1 MCTYLK
7 PYSGTYYFRR
17 TVPGDIRHL
26 FPTASGKPRTE
37 WRWSL
42 RVKDR
47 EAGKRLLPPYV
58 AKTNAMIDRARQ
70 AMRDAGGEVPAGQ
83 APTVR
88 YSSAVAGEMER
99 ASLKA
104 AEFQYSED
112 QELEWKAENDPT
124 FALEL
129 ELRAAKARELRE
141 ITDREQGRELAK
153 ELSAKDRIG
162 LLELFDL
169 YAAIPGRTAKTMA
182 QWRPYLAKLAA
193 FIGDDNAQG
202 VNHSHIQGW
211 RNHLRDNATYRD
223 KRLSAK
229 TINDSYLGAASA
241 LFAWAKDD
249 GLIARN
255 PMLEIRKVKMPKV
268 PRLRSKELT
277 QEEALTILRASL
289 VPATD
294 RSQQNLR
301 DAKRWCPW
309 LMAYSGARVNE
320 ITQLRV
326 EDIFELEG
334 VAVMRITPEAGPVK
348 AKVARIIPLHTHL
361 IEQGFLEFVAGK
373 GTGPLFYDPA
383 NRRSDNAIN
392 RQANRLGSKLAEW
405 VGTLGI
411 SGVKPNHA
419 WRHLFNTLAVTHE
432 LDQRATMAILGHA
445 SGNVNQD
452 YGSVPVAATAR
463 AIEKL
468 PRFETA
474 P

>member
-1 MCTYLK
+1 MCTYLQLHQ
-7 PYSGTYYFRR
+7 GTYYFRR
-17 TVPGDIRHL
+17 SVPDDIRHL

-58 AKTNAMIDRARQ
+58 AKTNVLIDRARQ
-70 AMRDAGGEVPAGQ
+70 AILVAAAEVPARQ
-83 APTVR
+83 KPTVR
-88 YSSAVAGEMER
+88 YPSAVADDMER
-99 ASLKA
+99 ASLEG
-104 AEFQYSED
+104 AEEQYRID
-112 QELEWKAENDPT
+112 LETEWRAETDPD
-124 FALEL
+124 FALAL
-129 ELRAAKARELRE
+129 DLRAAKARELRTIIE
-141 ITDREQGRELAK
+141 REQDRELAV
-153 ELSAKDRIG
+153 ELSARNRIG
-162 LLELFDL
+162 LLELFDR
-169 YAAIPGRTAKTMA
+169 YAAIPGRSPKTMA

-193 FIGDDNAQG
+193 FIGDDDANAVTHAHLQ
-202 VNHSHIQGW
+202 NW
-211 RNHLRDNATYRD
+211 RNHLRDHATYRG

-241 LFAWAKDD
+241 LFVWAKDD
-249 GLIARN
+249 GLILRN
-255 PMLEIRKVKMPKV
+255 PMLEISKVRMPRV
-268 PRLRSKELT
+268 PRLRPKEFT
-277 QEEALTILRASL
+277 QDEALTILRASL
-289 VPATD
+289 APAAD
-294 RSQQNLR
+294 RSGQSLR

-320 ITQLRV
+320 ITQLRT

-334 VAVMRITPEAGPVK
+334 VTVMRITPDAGPVK
-348 AKVARIIPLHTHL
+348 AKVARIVPLHTHL
-361 IEQGFLEFVAGK
+361 VEQGFLEFVAATGA
-373 GTGPLFYDPA
+373 GPLFYDPA
-383 NRRSDNAIN
+383 KRRSDNAIN

-405 VGTLGI
+405 VGSLGI